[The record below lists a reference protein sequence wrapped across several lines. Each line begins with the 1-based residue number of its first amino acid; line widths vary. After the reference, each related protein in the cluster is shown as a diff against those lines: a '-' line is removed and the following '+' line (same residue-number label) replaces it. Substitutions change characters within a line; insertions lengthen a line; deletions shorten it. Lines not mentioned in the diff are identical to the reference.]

1 MARAGRLVI
10 VGGLALWCAS
20 ACLPD
25 PHLAQLNTLLDQ
37 LDSARAGFS
46 AQDVQS
52 PCDAVGETQTRLYG
66 EPGLTSIEP
75 AWSSLRDAAQALQA
89 VCGQAT
95 LLRQA
100 TSPSVASEAARQ
112 RWQAGIQREL
122 GVACEH
128 LGAAAQ
134 A

>member
-1 MARAGRLVI
+1 MGRVGRLV
-10 VGGLALWCAS
+10 VLGLGVLWCGS

-46 AQDVQS
+46 AHDVQS

-66 EPGLTSIEP
+66 EPGLTSIQP

-100 TSPSVASEAARQ
+100 TSPAV
-112 RWQAGIQREL
+112 
-122 GVACEH
+122 
-128 LGAAAQ
+128 
-134 A
+134 